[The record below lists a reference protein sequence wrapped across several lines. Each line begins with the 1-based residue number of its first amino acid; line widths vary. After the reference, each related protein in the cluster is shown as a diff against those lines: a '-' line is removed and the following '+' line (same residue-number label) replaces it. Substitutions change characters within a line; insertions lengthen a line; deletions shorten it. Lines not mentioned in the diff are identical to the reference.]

1 MVAKC
6 ANPVCCAPFSYL
18 QLGRVFR
25 IEIRGH
31 SGNESGYGD
40 NCTSRVEH
48 YWLCH
53 VCSTSLTLAVQAGK
67 VVTRP
72 LHHAPRAP
80 GSFAAAAAAPTI
92 RYAEPQQFLFS
103 RMNLWSDKNA

>member
-6 ANPVCCAPFSYL
+6 ANPVCCAPFRYL
-18 QLGRVFR
+18 HLGRVFR

-40 NCTSRVEH
+40 NCSSRVEH

-72 LHHAPRAP
+72 LHPAPRAP
-80 GSFAAAAAAPTI
+80 GSFAAAGRRRADHPLRRTSAVSF
-92 RYAEPQQFLFS
+92 QQNES
-103 RMNLWSDKNA
+103 VVG